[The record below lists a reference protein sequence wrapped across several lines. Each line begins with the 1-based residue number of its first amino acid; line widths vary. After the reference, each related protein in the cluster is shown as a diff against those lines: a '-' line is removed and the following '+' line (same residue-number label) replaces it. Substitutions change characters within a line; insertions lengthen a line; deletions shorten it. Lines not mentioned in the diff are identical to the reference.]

1 MADDNTVPLTPS
13 DVVGAMQ
20 RRLREVHDYMNHVPH
35 QINPNACR
43 EHLVQ
48 FFDHLDVLEAMQASV
63 GKTQENGAE
72 ARA

>member
-20 RRLREVHDYMNHVPH
+20 RRLREIHDYLNNVPH
-35 QINPNACR
+35 QINPQACR
-43 EHLVQ
+43 AHLAPM
-48 FFDHLDVLEAMQASV
+48 FDQLDVLEAMQASV
-63 GKTQENGAE
+63 GQQENGAE